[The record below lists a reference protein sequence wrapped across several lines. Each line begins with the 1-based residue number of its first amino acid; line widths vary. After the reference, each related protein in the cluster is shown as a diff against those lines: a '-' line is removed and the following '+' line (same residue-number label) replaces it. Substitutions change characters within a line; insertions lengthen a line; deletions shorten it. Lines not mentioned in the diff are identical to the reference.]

1 MTRERAAG
9 QGGDSIEHLG
19 RRFIWIETVLAAL
32 AIPAIIVGTHLV
44 DEPGSLWVLIA
55 PLAIVLVNVSL
66 LAQNRHRA
74 DISLGLTA
82 LAAAVVHSSFGVHV
96 TDLPAAIVLVMI
108 GSIMAVYSPVR
119 QVPFMV
125 GYSMFM
131 AALMLYWGRDD
142 GSGPL
147 NAFTAVAVF
156 TLGSFFLINVKESA
170 ALSDARLGQYRA
182 VMNQLPIPIFEDDF
196 SGLLAEF
203 DRLRHEGVSDIRSHV
218 LATPGELARLM
229 SLITVL
235 DLNQAAE
242 TSFGTDRAT
251 LLGSLQPIEADGRN
265 FESYLSELEAI
276 WNGEDQIDNSV
287 LIKTDP
293 DVVGA
298 VRWVAPLQET
308 TNTTFVAITDISE
321 LVEQRDALSE
331 LNRSKDEFVA
341 AISHELR
348 TPLTA
353 VLGFATELAH
363 DSAEMS
369 QREKSDLLQVIVE
382 QSQEM
387 AHIVEDLLVSARA
400 DLGALA
406 VSATPCDLPTLVRE
420 TLNELGQR
428 MRVDHAGDV
437 TGYVDPVRFRQIVRN
452 LVTNAERYGG
462 KNRWIE
468 IIQDPEFA
476 SVMVSDDGPG
486 VPPEMA
492 EKIFDSF
499 VTAHAPKAV
508 TASMGLGLS
517 VSRHL
522 SHLMGGNLVYRAAA
536 DGSRF
541 ILTVPSKRPA
551 DSPTT

>member
-1 MTRERAAG
+1 MTKERAAG

-19 RRFIWIETVLAAL
+19 RRFIWIETILVAL
-32 AIPAIIVGTHLV
+32 AIPAILVESHRV
-44 DEPGSLWVLIA
+44 DEPGYLWVLLA
-55 PLAIVLVNVSL
+55 PLTIVLVNVAL
-66 LAQNRHRA
+66 LARKAYRA
-74 DISLGLTA
+74 DISLGFTA
-82 LAAAVVHSSFGVHV
+82 LAAAVAHSSFGVHA
-96 TDLPAAIVLVMI
+96 TDLPAAIVLVMA
-108 GSIMAVYSPVR
+108 GSIMAVYSPGRRISFTVA
-119 QVPFMV
+119 
-125 GYSMFM
+125 YSMFM
-131 AALMLYWGRDD
+131 AALVLYWGRDD

-156 TLGSFFLINVKESA
+156 TLGSFFLINIKESA
-170 ALSDARLGQYRA
+170 ASSGARLGQYRA
-182 VMNQLPIPIFEDDF
+182 AMNQLPIPIFEDDF

-203 DRLRHEGVSDIRSHV
+203 DRLRHGGVSDIRSHV
-218 LATPGELARLM
+218 AETPGELTRLM

-235 DLNQAAE
+235 DANQSAE
-242 TSFGTDRAT
+242 SFFGADRTT

-265 FESYLSELEAI
+265 FEPYLTELEAI
-276 WNGEDQIDNSV
+276 WNGEDQIGSSV
-287 LIKTDP
+287 LIQTDP
-293 DVVGA
+293 DVTGA
-298 VRWVAPLQET
+298 VKWVVPLHET
-308 TNTTFVAITDISE
+308 TKTTFVAITDISE
-321 LVEQRDALSE
+321 LVEQRNALSE

-353 VLGFATELAH
+353 VLGFATELANGP
-363 DSAEMS
+363 AEMS

-428 MRVDHAGDV
+428 IRVDHAGDV

-468 IIQDPEFA
+468 IIQDPDFA

-536 DGSRF
+536 DGSKF

-551 DSPTT
+551 DSPTA